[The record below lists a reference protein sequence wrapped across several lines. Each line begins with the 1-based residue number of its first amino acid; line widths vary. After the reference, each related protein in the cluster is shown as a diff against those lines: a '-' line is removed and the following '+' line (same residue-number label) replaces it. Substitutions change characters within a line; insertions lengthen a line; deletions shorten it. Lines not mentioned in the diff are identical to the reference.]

1 MTINPYL
8 AKLRAL
14 EAKRPPPADVA
25 GCVSFVSAQSSAI
38 AEIPPGARAP
48 AADHRPATNPE
59 NLKRQHPHEPT
70 KPTKPTA
77 TSLKGGFV
85 SFVGSQSRPIS
96 KIEISKTA
104 SSENRQNRQN
114 SPQFPEALHHIL
126 DLLDSRCPDHVE
138 HGHWRK
144 AVQDGHRFLG
154 TWGAKAETLGWT
166 ARDLF
171 GLHTPPEN
179 PHPSYRRLSRYDET
193 GLIWLLK
200 GCEVLALTAMIATI
214 RRPSGSKTTYRKHN
228 TPTPSA
234 LGDGLD
240 GLQ

>member
-1 MTINPYL
+1 MNPYL

-14 EAKRPPPADVA
+14 ETKRPPPADV
-25 GCVSFVSAQSSAI
+25 GGFVSFVSAQSSPIPESAI
-38 AEIPPGARAP
+38 PERGRTP
-48 AADHRPATNPE
+48 AADRCPATDPE
-59 NLKRQHPHEPT
+59 NLERRHLRAPT
-70 KPTKPTA
+70 KLTKPAMTPRER
-77 TSLKGGFV
+77 GFV
-85 SFVGSQSRPIS
+85 SFVGPQSRPIS
-96 KIEISKTA
+96 KFEISKSA

-114 SPQFPEALHHIL
+114 SPQFPEGLHHVLNVL
-126 DLLDSRCPDHVE
+126 DGSCPDYIE
-138 HGHWRK
+138 TERWRR
-144 AVQDGHRFLG
+144 AVVDGRHFLS
-154 TWGAKAETLGWT
+154 TWGEHAQALGWT

-193 GLIWLLK
+193 GLIWLLQ
-200 GCEVLALTAMIATI
+200 GCEVLALTAMTATI
-214 RRPSGSKTTYRKHN
+214 RRPSGSTTTYRKSN

>member
-1 MTINPYL
+1 MNPYL

-14 EAKRPPPADVA
+14 EAKHPPPADM
-25 GCVSFVSAQSSAI
+25 GGFVSFVSAQSSPISESAI
-38 AEIPPGARAP
+38 PQGGRAP
-48 AADHRPATNPE
+48 TADHRPATNPE
-59 NLKRQHPHEPT
+59 NLKRHHPHEPT
-70 KPTKPTA
+70 KLTKPTA
-77 TSLKGGFV
+77 VPLEGGFV

-96 KIEISKTA
+96 KIEISKSA

-126 DLLDSRCPDHVE
+126 DFLDSRCPDHVE
-138 HGHWRK
+138 HSRWRK
-144 AVQDGHRFLG
+144 AVRDGHRFLG

-193 GLIWLLK
+193 GLIWLLQ
-200 GCEVLALTAMIATI
+200 GCEVLALTAMTATI
-214 RRPSGSKTTYRKHN
+214 RRPSGSTTTYRKHN

>member
-1 MTINPYL
+1 MNPYL
-8 AKLRAL
+8 AKLQAL
-14 EAKRPPPADVA
+14 EAKRPLPADVA
-25 GCVSFVSAQSSAI
+25 GFVSFVSAQSSAI

-193 GLIWLLK
+193 GLIWLLQ
-200 GCEVLALTAMIATI
+200 GCEVLALTAMTATI
-214 RRPSGSKTTYRKHN
+214 RRPSGSTTTYRKHN

-234 LGDGLD
+234 PGNGLD